1 MKHCKS
7 IPLILCAVCVIS
19 GYSQEWEKI
28 TPTFNPSGIYNIYL
42 GDFINKDVGWSVSQ
56 YGRIWRTQDG
66 GLTWEMQKDSNRVSI
81 NDIEFVDSL
90 CGWISGITFSD
101 EIPFLWSTIDGGN
114 SWNYIL
120 MPDTANAGPFVIN
133 FNNSL
138 EGFAGGWNNAFY
150 YTDSGGKDWEDI
162 TNGEILFGAL
172 YDIFFIDSLFGWAV
186 GESGEVIDA
195 GVIINTIDGGQS
207 WQIQLPETLILK
219 AVYFSNNQHGCAVG
233 SNVWWQGVI
242 LVTDDGG
249 ENWQDM
255 YFPYGFFNDVVF
267 TNDSTGWVVGDYGFI
282 WFTDDGGQTWTQV
295 ESGTYVDLNR
305 IVFVDNGNIGYIFG
319 EDNTLL
325 KYDRNGNSVE
335 EDNFLTP
342 SQFKLNQNY
351 PNPFNAQTVI
361 LYNIEKTD
369 NATLNIY
376 DLKGREVITLLNEKI
391 CSGSHQ
397 VVWNGKDKYG
407 NEVSSGI
414 YFYVLQTGLN
424 SQVRKMI
431 LLH

>member
-1 MKHCKS
+1 MGGS
-7 IPLILCAVCVIS
+7 N
-19 GYSQEWEKI
+19 
-28 TPTFNPSGIYNIYL
+28 TIY
-42 GDFINKDVGWSVSQ
+42 
-56 YGRIWRTQDG
+56 RTTDG
-66 GLTWEMQKDSNRVSI
+66 GKSWVAQNIDREVEQIL
-81 NDIEFVDSL
+81 
-90 CGWISGITFSD
+90 SGDTVRYDATF
-101 EIPFLWSTIDGGN
+101 TI
-114 SWNYIL
+114 
-120 MPDTANAGPFVIN
+120 V
-133 FNNSL
+133 
-138 EGFAGGWNNAFY
+138 
-150 YTDSGGKDWEDI
+150 
-162 TNGEILFGAL
+162 
-172 YDIFFIDSLFGWAV
+172 DIFFIGDLNGWA
-186 GESGEVIDA
+186 A
-195 GVIINTIDGGQS
+195 GNRNDVTDCGIILNTKDGGES
-207 WQIQLPETLILK
+207 WQIQIPETLILR
-219 AVYFSNNQHGCAVG
+219 AIYFSNDQHGCAVG

-295 ESGTYVDLNR
+295 ESGTDVDLNR

-361 LYNIEKTD
+361 LYNIEKTN

-376 DLKGREVITLLNEKI
+376 DLKGKEVITLLNEKI

-397 VVWNGKDKYG
+397 VAWNGKDKYG